1 MRNVGLKVN
10 SSTHDGKSR
19 GSESCGRSEVGATRL
34 RGVFT
39 GEDDGNAIGDELPSE
54 NASDTFE
61 GVVCVTTYPQ
71 KVGFAWGCSFPAPFL
86 QLLHVEASSDQHISG
101 VRVCQ
106 PLMGFQQGRVG
117 QREVPAT
124 LTALLLW

>member
-1 MRNVGLKVN
+1 MDISSTVDRCFDTCCRASGSNMRNVGLELN

-34 RGVFT
+34 RGVLT

-61 GVVCVTTYPQ
+61 G
-71 KVGFAWGCSFPAPFL
+71 
-86 QLLHVEASSDQHISG
+86 
-101 VRVCQ
+101 
-106 PLMGFQQGRVG
+106 
-117 QREVPAT
+117 
-124 LTALLLW
+124 